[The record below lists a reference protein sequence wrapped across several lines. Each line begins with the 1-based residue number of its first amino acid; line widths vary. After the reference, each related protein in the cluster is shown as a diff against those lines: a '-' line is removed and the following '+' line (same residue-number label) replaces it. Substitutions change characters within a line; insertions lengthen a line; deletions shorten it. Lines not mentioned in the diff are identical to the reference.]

1 MRISYWSSD
10 VCSSDLVIG
19 VVIAIEDELA
29 VRIEQAPPP
38 GAAVSQIVEEE
49 AVARRAGDA
58 VKRSRIGG
66 LDRPAGHRAE
76 RQRRRG
82 GKVEQAKGE
91 IARRVARAVNRKHI
105 IAGGGEEGHRI
116 GAIERVAAH
125 EKI

>member
-91 IARRVARAVNRKHI
+91 IARREIGRASGR
-105 IAGGGEEGHRI
+105 
-116 GAIERVAAH
+116 ERVCQYV
-125 EKI
+125 